1 MAQEGQMKLENEKNI
16 KLILA
21 IWIILSHLPGMKVL
35 GAYNY
40 LPVAG
45 FFFLSGYGLMMKSKS
60 NSKYNLLKSILKIY
74 IPYMVATIIYT
85 IIFNNYNLLML
96 LKQITLIKVDLPYG
110 WYIRTQIILYIIWF
124 IANNSKNKNWKIFI
138 SFVLVL
144 IYSILFRYTGQILTS
159 YKTVFA
165 FVVGLWYAMYENKVF
180 KYINLYSCVFCGV
193 VSLAI
198 RFIVTDNETIFDSVL
213 YNLSGILFCFLLVYS
228 IYKINIKNKKIDFLK
243 NMSLELYLV
252 QGISQC
258 FFMKTYFCDKSFL
271 YLNNNLLIIILS
283 TIGTIILGYL
293 LKKIDTKIFN
303 IIYKRKEA

>member
-1 MAQEGQMKLENEKNI
+1 MKLDLKNEQII
-16 KLILA
+16 KLLLS
-21 IWIILSHLPGMKVL
+21 IWIIISHLPIFKPLTV
-35 GAYNY
+35 YNY

-96 LKQITLIKVDLPYG
+96 FKQVTLINVDLPYG

-138 SFVLVL
+138 SFILVL
-144 IYSILFRYTGQILTS
+144 IYSILFRYMGQILTS

-165 FVVGLWYAMYENKVF
+165 FVVGLWYATYENKVF

-213 YNLSGILFCFLLVYS
+213 YNLSGIFFCFSLVYS

-303 IIYKRKEA
+303 IIYRRKEV

>member
-124 IANNSKNKNWKIFI
+124 IANNSKNKNWKILI
-138 SFVLVL
+138 SFILVL

>member
-1 MAQEGQMKLENEKNI
+1 MKLENEKNV

-60 NSKYNLLKSILKIY
+60 NSKYSLLKSILKIY

-96 LKQITLIKVDLPYG
+96 VKQITLINVDLPYG

-138 SFVLVL
+138 SFILVL

-180 KYINLYSCVFCGV
+180 KYINLYNCVFCGV

-198 RFIVTDNETIFDSVL
+198 RFILTDNETIFDSVL
-213 YNLSGILFCFLLVYS
+213 YNLSGIFFSFLLVYS

-271 YLNNNLLIIILS
+271 YLNNNLLIIVLS

>member
-1 MAQEGQMKLENEKNI
+1 MKLENEKNI

-96 LKQITLIKVDLPYG
+96 LKQITLINVDLPYG

-124 IANNSKNKNWKIFI
+124 IANNSKNKNWKILI
-138 SFVLVL
+138 SFILVL

-165 FVVGLWYAMYENKVF
+165 FVVGLWYAMYENKLF

>member
-1 MAQEGQMKLENEKNI
+1 MKLENEKNI

-35 GAYNY
+35 GVYNY

-74 IPYMVATIIYT
+74 IPYIVATIIYT

-96 LKQITLIKVDLPYG
+96 LEQITLIKVDLPYG

-138 SFVLVL
+138 SFILVL

>member
-1 MAQEGQMKLENEKNI
+1 MKLENEKNI

-45 FFFLSGYGLMMKSKS
+45 FFFLSGYGLMMKSMS

-283 TIGTIILGYL
+283 TIGTIIL
-293 LKKIDTKIFN
+293 
-303 IIYKRKEA
+303 

>member
-1 MAQEGQMKLENEKNI
+1 MKLENEKNI

-138 SFVLVL
+138 SFILVL
-144 IYSILFRYTGQILTS
+144 IYSILFRYTGQIFTS

>member
-1 MAQEGQMKLENEKNI
+1 MKLENEKNI

-96 LKQITLIKVDLPYG
+96 LKQITLINVDLPYG

-138 SFVLVL
+138 SFILVL

>member
-1 MAQEGQMKLENEKNI
+1 MKLDLKNEQII
-16 KLILA
+16 KLLLA
-21 IWIILSHLPGMKVL
+21 IWIIISHLPIFKPLTV
-35 GAYNY
+35 YNY

-96 LKQITLIKVDLPYG
+96 FKQVTLINVDLPYG

-138 SFVLVL
+138 SFILVL
-144 IYSILFRYTGQILTS
+144 IYSILFRYMGQILTS

-165 FVVGLWYAMYENKVF
+165 FVVGLWCATYENKVF

-213 YNLSGILFCFLLVYS
+213 YNLSGIFFCFSLVYS

-303 IIYKRKEA
+303 IIYRRKEV

>member
-1 MAQEGQMKLENEKNI
+1 MKLENEKNI

-21 IWIILSHLPGMKVL
+21 IWIILSHLPRMKVL

-45 FFFLSGYGLMMKSKS
+45 FFLSGYGLMMKSKS

-96 LKQITLIKVDLPYG
+96 LKQITLINVDLPYG

-138 SFVLVL
+138 SFILVL

>member
-1 MAQEGQMKLENEKNI
+1 MKLENEKNI

-74 IPYMVATIIYT
+74 IPYMFATIIYT

-124 IANNSKNKNWKIFI
+124 IANNSKNKNWKILI
-138 SFVLVL
+138 SFILVL

>member
-1 MAQEGQMKLENEKNI
+1 MKLENEKNI

-124 IANNSKNKNWKIFI
+124 IANNSKNKNWKILI
-138 SFVLVL
+138 SFILVL

-228 IYKINIKNKKIDFLK
+228 IYRINIKNKKIDFLK

>member
-1 MAQEGQMKLENEKNI
+1 
-16 KLILA
+16 
-21 IWIILSHLPGMKVL
+21 
-35 GAYNY
+35 
-40 LPVAG
+40 
-45 FFFLSGYGLMMKSKS
+45 MKSKS

-96 LKQITLIKVDLPYG
+96 FKQVILINVDLPYG

-138 SFVLVL
+138 SFILVL
-144 IYSILFRYTGQILTS
+144 IYSILFRYMGQILTS

-165 FVVGLWYAMYENKVF
+165 FVVGLWYATYENKVF

-258 FFMKTYFCDKSFL
+258 FFMKTYFCNKSFL

-293 LKKIDTKIFN
+293 FKKIDTKIFN
-303 IIYKRKEA
+303 IIYKRKEI

>member
-1 MAQEGQMKLENEKNI
+1 MKLENEKNI

>member
-1 MAQEGQMKLENEKNI
+1 MKLENEKNI

-96 LKQITLIKVDLPYG
+96 LKQITLINVDLPYG

-124 IANNSKNKNWKIFI
+124 IANNSKNKNWKILI
-138 SFVLVL
+138 SFILVL

>member
-138 SFVLVL
+138 SFILVL
-144 IYSILFRYTGQILTS
+144 IYSILFRYTGQIFTS

-180 KYINLYSCVFCGV
+180 KYINLYNCVFCGV

>member
-1 MAQEGQMKLENEKNI
+1 MKLENEKNI

-35 GAYNY
+35 SAYNY

-74 IPYMVATIIYT
+74 IPYMFATIIYT

-96 LKQITLIKVDLPYG
+96 LKQITLINVDLPYG

-138 SFVLVL
+138 SFILVL

>member
-1 MAQEGQMKLENEKNI
+1 MKLENEKNI

-35 GAYNY
+35 GVYNY

-124 IANNSKNKNWKIFI
+124 IANTSKNKNWKIFI
-138 SFVLVL
+138 SFILVL

>member
-1 MAQEGQMKLENEKNI
+1 MKLENEKNI

-124 IANNSKNKNWKIFI
+124 IANNSKNKNWKILI
-138 SFVLVL
+138 SFILVL

-228 IYKINIKNKKIDFLK
+228 IYKINIKNKKINFLK

>member
-1 MAQEGQMKLENEKNI
+1 MKLENEKNI

-138 SFVLVL
+138 SFILVL
-144 IYSILFRYTGQILTS
+144 IYSILFRYTGQIFTS

-180 KYINLYSCVFCGV
+180 KYINLYNCVFCGV

>member
-1 MAQEGQMKLENEKNI
+1 MKLENEKNI

-35 GAYNY
+35 GVYNY

-96 LKQITLIKVDLPYG
+96 LEQITLIKVDLPYG

-138 SFVLVL
+138 SFILVL

>member
-1 MAQEGQMKLENEKNI
+1 MKLDLKNEQII
-16 KLILA
+16 KLLLA
-21 IWIILSHLPGMKVL
+21 IWIIISHLPIFKPLTV
-35 GAYNY
+35 YNY

-96 LKQITLIKVDLPYG
+96 FKQVTLINVDLPYG

-124 IANNSKNKNWKIFI
+124 IANNSKNKNRKIFI
-138 SFVLVL
+138 SFILVL
-144 IYSILFRYTGQILTS
+144 IYSILFRYMGQILTS

-165 FVVGLWYAMYENKVF
+165 FVVGLWYATYENKVF

-213 YNLSGILFCFLLVYS
+213 YNLSGIFFCFLLVYS

-258 FFMKTYFCDKSFL
+258 FFMKTYFCNKSFL
-271 YLNNNLLIIILS
+271 YLQNKLLILILS
-283 TIGTIILGYL
+283 FSCTIVFAIL
-293 LKKIDTKIFN
+293 LKKIDDKIFN
-303 IIYKRKEA
+303 IIYKRKEV

>member
-1 MAQEGQMKLENEKNI
+1 
-16 KLILA
+16 
-21 IWIILSHLPGMKVL
+21 
-35 GAYNY
+35 
-40 LPVAG
+40 
-45 FFFLSGYGLMMKSKS
+45 
-60 NSKYNLLKSILKIY
+60 
-74 IPYMVATIIYT
+74 MVATIIYT

-96 LKQITLIKVDLPYG
+96 FKQVTLINVDLPYG

-138 SFVLVL
+138 SFILVL
-144 IYSILFRYTGQILTS
+144 IYSILFRYMGQILTS

-165 FVVGLWYAMYENKVF
+165 FVVGLWYATHENKVF

-213 YNLSGILFCFLLVYS
+213 YNLSGIFFCFSLVYS

-303 IIYKRKEA
+303 IIYKRKEV

>member
-1 MAQEGQMKLENEKNI
+1 MKLENEKNI

-21 IWIILSHLPGMKVL
+21 IWIILSHLPRMKVL

-96 LKQITLIKVDLPYG
+96 LKQITLINVDLPYG

-138 SFVLVL
+138 SFILVL

>member
-1 MAQEGQMKLENEKNI
+1 MKLENEKNI

-74 IPYMVATIIYT
+74 IPYMFATIIYT

-96 LKQITLIKVDLPYG
+96 LKQITLINVDLPYG

-138 SFVLVL
+138 SFILVL

-165 FVVGLWYAMYENKVF
+165 FVVGLWYAVYENKVF

-193 VSLAI
+193 VSLTI

>member
-1 MAQEGQMKLENEKNI
+1 MKLENEKNI

-21 IWIILSHLPGMKVL
+21 IWIILSHLPSMKVL

-96 LKQITLIKVDLPYG
+96 LKQITLINVDLPYG

-138 SFVLVL
+138 SFILVL

>member
-1 MAQEGQMKLENEKNI
+1 MKLENEKNI

-124 IANNSKNKNWKIFI
+124 IANNSKNKNWKILI
-138 SFVLVL
+138 SFILVL